1 MKRTKRGQ
9 SSVEFLL
16 IVSLA
21 LFLLIPALA
30 VFTDFI
36 QKTSGDVIV
45 SHVEEI
51 GNTMVANVQTVYF
64 HGPGAMIVLDVNMPE
79 NVVNMTVEND
89 NFLIITV
96 KIEGRTSDFL
106 FYSDAPMQANITSSY
121 FSPGLKHMKIEAIEG
136 GVLLERIQQ

>member
-30 VFTDFI
+30 LFTDFI
-36 QKTSGDVIV
+36 QKTSGDLVV

-64 HGPGAMIVLDVNMPE
+64 YGPGAMIVLDVNMPE
-79 NVVNMTVEND
+79 NVVNMTIEND

-96 KIEGRTSDFL
+96 EIEGRTSDFL
-106 FYSDAPMQANITSSY
+106 FYSDAPMQANISSTY
-121 FSPGLKHMKIEAIEG
+121 YSPGLKHMKIEAIEG
-136 GVLLERIQQ
+136 GVLLERVYQ